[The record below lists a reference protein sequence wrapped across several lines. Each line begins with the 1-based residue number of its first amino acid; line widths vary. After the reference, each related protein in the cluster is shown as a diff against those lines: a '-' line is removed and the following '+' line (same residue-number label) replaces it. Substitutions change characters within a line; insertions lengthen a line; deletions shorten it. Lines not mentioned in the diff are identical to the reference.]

1 MEVGPQGIGWA
12 FLWITLLFIASLAS
26 RALHS
31 FSPVRMEE
39 LAASKSKKERLSKYL
54 TQLPSMHLACLALK
68 SLSQVLVILAISVI
82 FLKGLEGEFVL
93 THLSLVSAL
102 LVAGFLILVFGEAL
116 PSLIA
121 GEHPERIAWAFFPLF
136 YSLALFFLPL
146 TVLLSRTRQIYFRL
160 KGYSSDKS
168 PSTTLAEE
176 IDELVSEGQREG
188 IVEEEAREMIESVLK
203 FRDVDVA
210 EVMTPR
216 TDMVMVEV
224 SASLTEAKKLAMEK
238 GYSRLPVFK
247 GNRDNIVGV
256 LYVKDL
262 LQPPGADV
270 AHITVADIM
279 RKPFFVPETKPVGQL
294 MREMRTEKVHIAL
307 VLDEY
312 GGTAGLVTIEDILEE
327 IVGEIQDEYDTA
339 ALPFLSIID
348 EHTAELDARVHIDE
362 LNEALGVSIP
372 ESDDY
377 ETVGGFLFSSV
388 GRIPKAGETLR
399 HQNILFNILSADER
413 RIKRLRV
420 KVEPEEQNTKK
431 SR

>member
-1 MEVGPQGIGWA
+1 
-12 FLWITLLFIASLAS
+12 
-26 RALHS
+26 
-31 FSPVRMEE
+31 MEE
-39 LAASKSKKERLSKYL
+39 LAASRSKKERLSKYL

-82 FLKGLEGEFVL
+82 FLKGPEGEFVL

-102 LVAGFLILVFGEAL
+102 VVAGFLILVFGEAL

-146 TVLLSRTRQIYFRL
+146 TVLLSRTRQIYFQLR
-160 KGYSSDKS
+160 GRSSDKS

-224 SASLTEAKKLAMEK
+224 SASLPEAKKLAMEK

-270 AHITVADIM
+270 AHITVADVM

-294 MREMRTEKVHIAL
+294 LREMRTEKVHIAL

-362 LNEALGVSIP
+362 LNEALGVTIP

>member
-1 MEVGPQGIGWA
+1 MEVGPQAALWA
-12 FLWITLLFIASLAS
+12 ILWTILLFLASLAL

-54 TQLPSMHLACLALK
+54 AQLPAMKLACLAFK
-68 SLSQVLVILAISVI
+68 SFFQVFVILAISLI
-82 FLKGLEGEFVL
+82 FLKGPEGEFAP
-93 THLSLVSAL
+93 THLALVSAL

-116 PSLIA
+116 PAL
-121 GEHPERIAWAFFPLF
+121 GVGGHPERIAWAVFPLF

-146 TVLLSRTRQIYFRL
+146 AALLGRMRQIHLRL
-160 KGYSSDKS
+160 RGHRHHKS

-188 IVEEEAREMIESVLK
+188 IVAEEAREMIESVLN

-216 TDMVMVEV
+216 TDMVMVED
-224 SASLTEAKKLAMEK
+224 SASLPEAKKLAMEK

-247 GNRDNIVGV
+247 ENRDNVVGV

-262 LQPPGADV
+262 LQPPGADE

-279 RKPFFVPETKPVGQL
+279 RKPYFVPETKPVGQL
-294 MREMRTEKVHIAL
+294 LREMRSEKVHIAL

-327 IVGEIQDEYDTA
+327 IVGEIEDEYDTR
-339 ALPFLSIID
+339 ALPFLHRID

-362 LNEALGVSIP
+362 FNEALGTGIP

-377 ETVGGFLFSSV
+377 ETVGGFLFASV
-388 GRIPKAGETLR
+388 GRIPQPGETLR
-399 HQNILFNILSADER
+399 LENIIFKILSADER

-420 KVEPEEQNTKK
+420 EVEAEVDDTK
-431 SR
+431 R